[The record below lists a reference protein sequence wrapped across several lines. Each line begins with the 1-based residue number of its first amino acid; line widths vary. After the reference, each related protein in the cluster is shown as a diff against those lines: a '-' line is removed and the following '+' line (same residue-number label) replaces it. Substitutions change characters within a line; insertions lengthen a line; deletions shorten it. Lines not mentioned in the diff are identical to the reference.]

1 MSLAAPSPLLCRQST
16 QSRANRGPRYL
27 AKHDPG
33 YQSYET
39 SNGTIPTDGGI
50 YNRAGRGYPDLAAVG
65 DNGVVVVRGR
75 QGLSGGT
82 SMSAPLVAG
91 IFTRINDERIKAGKG
106 PVGFVNPTLYA
117 HPEMFNDIT
126 VGNQDKGGSGG
137 DTQPSAC
144 GNSGFSAVEGWDP
157 VTGLGTPN
165 YPAFLKVFMGI

>member
-1 MSLAAPSPLLCRQST
+1 MLTAKRSYF
-16 QSRANRGPRYL
+16 AN
-27 AKHDPG
+27 HDPG
-33 YQSYET
+33 YQSYQT
-39 SNGTIPTDGGI
+39 SNGTVPTDGGI
-50 YNRAGRGYPDLAAVG
+50 YNSAGRGYPDLSAVG

-75 QGLSGGT
+75 QSLSGGT

-106 PVGFVNPTLYA
+106 PIGFVNPTLYA

-126 VGNQDKGGSGG
+126 VGNQDKGGPNG
-137 DTQPSAC
+137 DTSPSAC

-165 YPAFLKVFMGI
+165 YPAFLEVFMGI